1 MIVSCP
7 SQEPQARTAHSYSP
21 PPPPTLNTP
30 IVMTIILHYTNYTR
44 GVVFFRIPFMHDVV
58 FVFFLFWFLHLVSDM
73 HLLHLFGR
81 ALLRHQPQSL
91 GFS

>member
-7 SQEPQARTAHSYSP
+7 SQEPQARAAHSYSP
-21 PPPPTLNTP
+21 APPLNTP

>member
-1 MIVSCP
+1 MIMSCP
-7 SQEPQARTAHSYSP
+7 SQEPQARTARSYS

-73 HLLHLFGR
+73 HLLHLYGR

>member
-1 MIVSCP
+1 MIMSCVLHK
-7 SQEPQARTAHSYSP
+7 SRKQEPRTLIA

>member
-1 MIVSCP
+1 
-7 SQEPQARTAHSYSP
+7 
-21 PPPPTLNTP
+21 
-30 IVMTIILHYTNYTR
+30 MTIILHYTNYTR

>member
-1 MIVSCP
+1 MIMSCP
-7 SQEPQARTAHSYSP
+7 SQEPQARTARSYS
-21 PPPPTLNTP
+21 PPPTLNTP

>member
-7 SQEPQARTAHSYSP
+7 SQEPQARTAHSYS
-21 PPPPTLNTP
+21 PPPTLNTP

>member
-7 SQEPQARTAHSYSP
+7 SQEPQARAAHSYS
-21 PPPPTLNTP
+21 PPPTLNTP